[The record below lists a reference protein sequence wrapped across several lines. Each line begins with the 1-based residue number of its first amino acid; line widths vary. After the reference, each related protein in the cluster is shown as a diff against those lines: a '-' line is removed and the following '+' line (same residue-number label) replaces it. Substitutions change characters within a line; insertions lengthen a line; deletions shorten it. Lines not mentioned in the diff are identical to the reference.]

1 MHAMNREKTTEMH
14 IVPLLRV
21 GSLNTT
27 YKESIVEHDILQE

>member
-1 MHAMNREKTTEMH
+1 MHATNKEKTTKMH

-27 YKESIVEHDILQE
+27 YKESTVEHDTLQE